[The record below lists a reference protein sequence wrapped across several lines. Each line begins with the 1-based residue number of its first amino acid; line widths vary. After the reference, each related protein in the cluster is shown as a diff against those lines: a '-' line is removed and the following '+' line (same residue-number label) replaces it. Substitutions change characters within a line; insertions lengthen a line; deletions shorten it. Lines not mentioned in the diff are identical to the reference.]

1 MGVLVALA
9 GELLSLLHGVV
20 GWPICPGD
28 WVWTVTVA
36 GAALA
41 IPPVLAAA
49 LVALARRS
57 IGNRYRAPTLLLFAL
72 VGVVGTAVVP
82 WLGFTATSGVLREAA
97 AGRRASGLTGA
108 EIASLQDSYC
118 FLPPQSGYLGGGR
131 TVGQALAA
139 LPGPDWLL
147 GGRAMVFLAATPV
160 LALLLSWMLARLA
173 VRRGPSWPGWLLW
186 LPFGL
191 LFLGTL
197 SLDEGVVSQLWVGY
211 LLGIVPG
218 LLLVL
223 LIGRPRWS
231 VINRPAPAAGPPE
244 RPAQAGGPGPS
255 VHSPG
260 PPPGLPP
267 TRALPEPSTTPLPS
281 TQAPAPLPPT
291 RQATAP
297 QGSAPLAA
305 DPGPLPPTSASA
317 AGAAAGNGAADGPQ
331 GPRFRRLRR
340 LGEGGFGDVWLA
352 RDTVLGREVAIK
364 VARAADPD
372 TERRIRREARALA
385 AVHHPHCV
393 RVYDI
398 LDGLDALPGLA
409 IVMEYVPGTS
419 LGQQV
424 RRRGPLSDTA
434 GAHLWATLAGAL
446 DAAHSRGVLHR
457 DVKPSNVIIDDN
469 GQAHL
474 IDFGIARAE
483 GDPAM
488 TATGLVIGTPD
499 FLSPEVAAGA
509 AADARADSWQLA
521 ATVSYAL
528 CGHPP
533 RGERQSLAEV
543 LRAAADREPLTRLPV
558 RSAHLVLLQWALHP
572 DPRRRPTLAQVQFE
586 LVNWLA
592 RTGRPAQG
600 PVTGTIAVPPRH

>member
-1 MGVLVALA
+1 
-9 GELLSLLHGVV
+9 
-20 GWPICPGD
+20 
-28 WVWTVTVA
+28 
-36 GAALA
+36 
-41 IPPVLAAA
+41 
-49 LVALARRS
+49 
-57 IGNRYRAPTLLLFAL
+57 
-72 VGVVGTAVVP
+72 
-82 WLGFTATSGVLREAA
+82 
-97 AGRRASGLTGA
+97 
-108 EIASLQDSYC
+108 
-118 FLPPQSGYLGGGR
+118 
-131 TVGQALAA
+131 
-139 LPGPDWLL
+139 
-147 GGRAMVFLAATPV
+147 
-160 LALLLSWMLARLA
+160 
-173 VRRGPSWPGWLLW
+173 
-186 LPFGL
+186 
-191 LFLGTL
+191 
-197 SLDEGVVSQLWVGY
+197 
-211 LLGIVPG
+211 
-218 LLLVL
+218 
-223 LIGRPRWS
+223 
-231 VINRPAPAAGPPE
+231 
-244 RPAQAGGPGPS
+244 
-255 VHSPG
+255 
-260 PPPGLPP
+260 
-267 TRALPEPSTTPLPS
+267 LPEPSTTPLPS
-281 TQAPAPLPPT
+281 TQAPAPLPLTP
-291 RQATAP
+291 QATA
-297 QGSAPLAA
+297 
-305 DPGPLPPTSASA
+305 
-317 AGAAAGNGAADGPQ
+317 PQ

-352 RDTVLGREVAIK
+352 KDTVLGREVAIK

-409 IVMEYVPGTS
+409 IVMEYVPGPS

-424 RRRGPLSDTA
+424 RRQGPLSDTA

-521 ATVSYAL
+521 ASVSYAL

-533 RGERQSLAEV
+533 RGERQSVAEV
-543 LRAAADREPLTRLPV
+543 LRAAADREPLTQLPV
-558 RSAHLVLLQWALHP
+558 RSAHLGLLQWALHP